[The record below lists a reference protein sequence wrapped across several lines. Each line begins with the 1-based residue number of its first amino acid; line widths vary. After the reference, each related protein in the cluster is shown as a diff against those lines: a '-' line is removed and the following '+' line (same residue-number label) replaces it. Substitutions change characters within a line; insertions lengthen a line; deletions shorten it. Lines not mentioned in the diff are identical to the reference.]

1 MMSENP
7 AKLIGRIGWV
17 MQPGYPELSGEEGDE
32 NITERY
38 IVAASEIAAIPLPG
52 TAYSNT
58 EHEFFNMFTLI

>member
-32 NITERY
+32 
-38 IVAASEIAAIPLPG
+38 
-52 TAYSNT
+52 
-58 EHEFFNMFTLI
+58 